1 MITKL
6 IKNKFKECVRKC
18 VEDDII
24 SLKFDAKAL
33 EFEVSLNKTEI
44 EKLRAATFIINK
56 HLERPVVAEAKT
68 RRVRIINGKA
78 TVKKDPSIEKQKA
91 EQQLQ
96 SVKMQYLTSHK
107 NNINMLSSNGVSKQK
122 IADKFD
128 VGLSTIDKWM
138 RLQEEIK

>member
-44 EKLRAATFIINK
+44 KKLRAATFIINK

-122 IADKFD
+122 IADKFK
-128 VGLSTIDKWM
+128 VGWATLDKWM